1 MNIPMANKPG
11 VLFVC
16 VKNGGK
22 SQMAGGLMRHLAGDA
37 VTVHTAGTMPGSSLN
52 AQSVAALAEWGI
64 DISSEYTKAISAD
77 MLANV
82 DLIVTLGGEAVVEP
96 VPGLEIR
103 NWDTDEPSLRGIEGM
118 ERMRLVRDDINARVK
133 ELVTEFRLSNPKDND

>member
-1 MNIPMANKPG
+1 MTSKPG

-22 SQMAGGLMRHLAGDA
+22 SQMAGGLMRHLAGEA
-37 VTVHTAGTMPGSSLN
+37 VTIYTAGTRPGASLN
-52 AQSVAALAEWGI
+52 SQSVESLAELGI
-64 DISSEYTKAISAD
+64 DISAERTKAISAD

-82 DLIVTLGGEAVVEP
+82 DLIITLGSEAVVEA

-118 ERMRLVRDDINARVK
+118 ERMRLVRDDINSRVEDLVA
-133 ELVTEFRLSNPKDND
+133 ELRLSSPKDND

>member
-1 MNIPMANKPG
+1 MTSKPG

-37 VTVHTAGTMPGSSLN
+37 LTVYTAGTNPGASLN
-52 AQSVAALAEWGI
+52 VQSVASLAELGI
-64 DISSEYTKAISAD
+64 DIGAEHTKPITAD

-82 DLIVTLGGEAVVEP
+82 DLIITLGSEAVVDP
-96 VPGLEIR
+96 VPGIEIR
-103 NWDTDEPSLRGIEGM
+103 NWDTDEPSERGIEGM
-118 ERMRLVRDDINARVK
+118 ERMRLVRDDIKSRVGD
-133 ELVTEFRLSNPKDND
+133 LVAEFGSTNPEVKS